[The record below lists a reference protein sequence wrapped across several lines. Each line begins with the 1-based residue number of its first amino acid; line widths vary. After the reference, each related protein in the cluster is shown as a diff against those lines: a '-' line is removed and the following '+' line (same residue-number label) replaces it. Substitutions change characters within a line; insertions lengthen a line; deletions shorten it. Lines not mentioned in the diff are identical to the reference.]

1 MTKNLNEIIKANEEK
16 FEREF
21 DHYNPKNDTGIGVPT
36 WSGSDFNAI
45 KSHLHQSQLN
55 IVEWVR
61 EWAKDKNKGLET
73 DNNGNHTCNPRCHDS
88 GREETL
94 FGLLQELDK
103 IV

>member
-1 MTKNLNEIIKANEEK
+1 MTKNLNEIIKENEEG
-16 FEREF
+16 FEKNFPFRTRDTQEF
-21 DHYNPKNDTGIGVPT
+21 IEKKAMRIY
-36 WSGSDFNAI
+36 
-45 KSHLHQSQLN
+45 LHQSQLN

-61 EWAKDKNKGLET
+61 KWAKDKNKGLET

-94 FGLLQELDK
+94 FSLLQELDK